1 MADIV
6 GTPGDDPNLDGTEFD
21 DLIQGLGGNDTLR
34 GFGGNDTLEGGAG
47 NDTLEGGTG
56 NDVLKG
62 GGGNDTLDGGDGSD
76 LASYGGATSGVTVSL
91 AVAGPQVTGGAG
103 TDTLVNI
110 EKLRGSEFDDTLT
123 GDAGDNTLQGGG
135 GDDTLDGGAGGDWAS
150 YDQATAA
157 VTVSLAI
164 AGAQNTGGAGT
175 DTLISIEKLRGSDF
189 DDSLT
194 GDEAANILQGGAGD
208 DTLGGGGG
216 GDLASYEEAN
226 TGVTVS
232 LAIAGAQN
240 TVGAGSDTLVSI
252 EKLRGSNFNDTL
264 TGDTGDNTLEGM
276 GGDDTLD
283 GGAGGDWASYS
294 QAAAGVTVSLAIA
307 GAQDTGG
314 AGSDTLISIEKLR
327 GSDFDD
333 TLTGDAASNILQG
346 GAGDDTLDGGGGGD
360 LASYE
365 EAISGVT
372 VSLASAGAQNTL
384 GAGIDTLINI
394 ENLRGSNHNDT
405 LTGDAGDNTLEG
417 MDCNDTLDGGAGA
430 DWASYSQ
437 AMAGVTVSL
446 ASVGAQNTVGAGT
459 DTLVNIEKLLG
470 SDFDDTL
477 TGDAADNTLEGG
489 SGDDVLDGGDGS
501 DWASYHRAMGAVT
514 VSLAIAG
521 SQNTGGAGIDTL
533 VNIEKLRGSDFDD
546 TLTGNAGDNTLQG
559 GDGDDTL
566 DGGDG
571 GDSASYDQATAAVT
585 VSLAI
590 VGAQDTGGAGTDTLL
605 NIERLR
611 GSDFDDTLT
620 GNAGDNALQGGD
632 GDDTLDGGDGT
643 DRASYDQ
650 ATAAVTVSL
659 AIVGAQDTGGAGI
672 DTLLNFE
679 GLVGSSFND
688 TLTGNAANNVL
699 DGGAG
704 SDTLSYA
711 FALAPVTVSLA
722 LTTAQATGGGGT
734 DTLTGFENLTGSNYA
749 DTLTGSTSDNVLD
762 GGLGVDTLVGGAGND
777 TYLVDESTEIVQE
790 SSGAGTDRVNAFAS
804 FTLPDHV
811 ERLQLV
817 GSAAINGTGNTLDN
831 ILYPNAG
838 NNLVSGGVGSD
849 AVDYFYA
856 NGPVTI
862 SLAITT
868 AQATGA
874 SGIDTLTSIEN
885 LTGSNHADTLTGNDY
900 NNAING
906 RQGADTM
913 AGLKGNDNYLVDD
926 AGDVVQEAAD
936 AGLDRIKTY
945 VTYTLPANVERLQL
959 LGDAAIDGTGN
970 ADDNVLYPNGGANVI
985 DGGAGTDTVDYY
997 YATGP
1002 VSVSLALATPQATGG
1017 SGTDTLVSI
1026 EKLTGSNY
1034 ADTLTGSDAANVI
1047 DGRLGADTMAGGGG
1061 NDDYYVDNA
1070 GDIVQEASSGGTD
1083 RILSSVTYTLPD
1095 QVERLRLTG
1104 TGAIDGTGNDLNNYV
1119 WAGMGNN
1126 RLDGGS
1132 ATDTVDFYYSSGA
1145 VTVSLATTAAQAT
1158 GGSGTDTL
1166 LSFENLTGSNYRD
1179 TLTGSAGNNVL
1190 NGRLGND
1197 SLTGGLGND
1206 IFTFTTALGPTN
1218 VDTITDFSV
1227 ADDTIRLDDAIFTV
1241 LTPGNLSPDAFVIG
1255 SGATDPLDRII
1266 YNDSTG
1272 ALYYDSDGDGSGSA
1286 IQFAT
1291 VNTGLA
1297 MTAADF
1303 VVV

>member
-546 TLTGNAGDNTLQG
+546 TLTGNAGST
-559 GDGDDTL
+559 
-566 DGGDG
+566 
-571 GDSASYDQATAAVT
+571 AATAA
-585 VSLAI
+585 I
-590 VGAQDTGGAGTDTLL
+590 
-605 NIERLR
+605 RH
-611 GSDFDDTLT
+611 
-620 GNAGDNALQGGD
+620 
-632 GDDTLDGGDGT
+632 
-643 DRASYDQ
+643 
-650 ATAAVTVSL
+650 
-659 AIVGAQDTGGAGI
+659 
-672 DTLLNFE
+672 
-679 GLVGSSFND
+679 
-688 TLTGNAANNVL
+688 
-699 DGGAG
+699 
-704 SDTLSYA
+704 
-711 FALAPVTVSLA
+711 P
-722 LTTAQATGGGGT
+722 TT
-734 DTLTGFENLTGSNYA
+734 
-749 DTLTGSTSDNVLD
+749 
-762 GGLGVDTLVGGAGND
+762 
-777 TYLVDESTEIVQE
+777 
-790 SSGAGTDRVNAFAS
+790 R
-804 FTLPDHV
+804 
-811 ERLQLV
+811 R
-817 GSAAINGTGNTLDN
+817 
-831 ILYPNAG
+831 
-838 NNLVSGGVGSD
+838 
-849 AVDYFYA
+849 
-856 NGPVTI
+856 
-862 SLAITT
+862 
-868 AQATGA
+868 
-874 SGIDTLTSIEN
+874 
-885 LTGSNHADTLTGNDY
+885 
-900 NNAING
+900 
-906 RQGADTM
+906 R
-913 AGLKGNDNYLVDD
+913 
-926 AGDVVQEAAD
+926 
-936 AGLDRIKTY
+936 R
-945 VTYTLPANVERLQL
+945 R
-959 LGDAAIDGTGN
+959 
-970 ADDNVLYPNGGANVI
+970 
-985 DGGAGTDTVDYY
+985 
-997 YATGP
+997 
-1002 VSVSLALATPQATGG
+1002 
-1017 SGTDTLVSI
+1017 
-1026 EKLTGSNY
+1026 
-1034 ADTLTGSDAANVI
+1034 
-1047 DGRLGADTMAGGGG
+1047 
-1061 NDDYYVDNA
+1061 
-1070 GDIVQEASSGGTD
+1070 
-1083 RILSSVTYTLPD
+1083 
-1095 QVERLRLTG
+1095 
-1104 TGAIDGTGNDLNNYV
+1104 
-1119 WAGMGNN
+1119 
-1126 RLDGGS
+1126 
-1132 ATDTVDFYYSSGA
+1132 
-1145 VTVSLATTAAQAT
+1145 
-1158 GGSGTDTL
+1158 
-1166 LSFENLTGSNYRD
+1166 
-1179 TLTGSAGNNVL
+1179 
-1190 NGRLGND
+1190 
-1197 SLTGGLGND
+1197 
-1206 IFTFTTALGPTN
+1206 
-1218 VDTITDFSV
+1218 
-1227 ADDTIRLDDAIFTV
+1227 
-1241 LTPGNLSPDAFVIG
+1241 
-1255 SGATDPLDRII
+1255 
-1266 YNDSTG
+1266 
-1272 ALYYDSDGDGSGSA
+1272 
-1286 IQFAT
+1286 
-1291 VNTGLA
+1291 
-1297 MTAADF
+1297 
-1303 VVV
+1303 